1 METYIAGFN
10 EEIANLTY
18 ECTFKPKWTYEVFL
32 AKVVIGIDLLKKRH
46 YDLVEEARGY
56 YELGDLESIRAALE
70 YNQNLMISYL
80 KSNEHTTHLYIR
92 RE

>member
-1 METYIAGFN
+1 MEMFIHGFN

-18 ECTFKPKWTYEVFL
+18 ECSFKPKWSYEVFL
-32 AKVVIGIDLLKKRH
+32 AKVIIGIDLLKKGGFE
-46 YDLVEEARGY
+46 LVEEARGY

-80 KSNEHTTHLYIR
+80 KAN
-92 RE
+92 